1 MKKISQKK
9 LKFNLISLKTKNL
22 KKKQILSICKQKN
35 SFWQWTIQKQ
45 LEWYKKYEKKTD
57 INNMLILDNKLVG
70 YTLLRK
76 RIAYENNKP
85 LIYYYFDSFILSK
98 RIRNK
103 GFGKALIQ
111 FNNKILNKLKKH
123 SFLTCSKKTTSF
135 YLKNNWK
142 ILPKNKFE
150 IMDHEPA
157 WFSKKTSINGM
168 TYNLDRKIKK
178 KISYY
183 FN

>member
-22 KKKQILSICKQKN
+22 KKKQILSICKLKN
-35 SFWQWTIQKQ
+35 SFWQWTIPKQ
-45 LEWYKKYEKKTD
+45 LEWYKKYAKKTD